1 MRITSLPVL
10 MLIMFGQLHAQTPQ
24 VEQGIALLE
33 NTLTENKPA
42 PQVLILGSF
51 HFGYYNL
58 DAHKTAEDDQVD
70 VLDKQRQKEL
80 DSLVELISAFQPTKI
95 AVESGPITGYLMYR
109 YRDWIK
115 GKEKL
120 KRSEIDQ
127 IGFRLMRKFQL
138 DTIYGINAVPFLFD
152 IWDHRDSS
160 VLHPIFDSIYADWDF
175 KAEDSISLRYA
186 RYYDLDDSLAAHMPL
201 YDYFALMN
209 DDRMLDRGYGAY
221 LNGDFTLGDSR
232 GPLGVTPRRCSS
244 ARIAARERSPI
255 MPSMAPTSW
264 PRCASRVCSS
274 RRSARDSPGSSVG
287 QRATNGPAPRSRSDR
302 CAIASA

>member
-10 MLIMFGQLHAQTPQ
+10 MLIMFGQLHAQTSQ

-70 VLDKQRQKEL
+70 VLDKQRQQEL

-127 IGFRLMRKFQL
+127 IGFRLMRKFEL

-186 RYYDLDDSLAAHMPL
+186 RYYDLDDSIAAHMPL

-232 GPLGVTPRRCSS
+232 GADALAMHWYSRNLRIYRNIQDITTGPEDRILVIIGAGHAAILTHLFECS
-244 ARIAARERSPI
+244 PQYDLVKFNDLYDL
-255 MPSMAPTSW
+255 PKK
-264 PRCASRVCSS
+264 
-274 RRSARDSPGSSVG
+274 
-287 QRATNGPAPRSRSDR
+287 
-302 CAIASA
+302 